1 MSCSAW
7 GIMPL
12 TPTSLGARNLVRCAR
27 MKVSN
32 MGKNSGQE
40 EKLRAPFQKQ
50 AGELEFPG
58 LEEREGRDMNK

>member
-7 GIMPL
+7 GITPL
-12 TPTSLGARNLVRCAR
+12 TATNLAARNLVRCAR
-27 MKVSN
+27 MKASDIGTNV
-32 MGKNSGQE
+32 GREENS
-40 EKLRAPFQKQ
+40 RAPFQRQ